1 MWTSSSTRVGG
12 GVRGKG
18 DGIAR
23 GSIIQAGANI
33 KELHLFIE
41 VYPQAGGTTT
51 EMVVGKDSNGTTNE
65 YPTNKF
71 KRIIVT
77 GKRTNIGR
85 KIIGVSIRT
94 AKIRTA
100 EIRTAEIGTAGI
112 RIRTAGIRTRTAVTM
127 TANTID
133 RERRCKLTLNREN
146 LKEARKKNGIERRLL
161 TR

>member
-1 MWTSSSTRVGG
+1 
-12 GVRGKG
+12 
-18 DGIAR
+18 
-23 GSIIQAGANI
+23 
-33 KELHLFIE
+33 
-41 VYPQAGGTTT
+41 
-51 EMVVGKDSNGTTNE
+51 MVVGKDSNGTTNE

-100 EIRTAEIGTAGI
+100 KIRTAEIRTAE
-112 RIRTAGIRTRTAVTM
+112 IRTRTAVTM
-127 TANTID
+127 TANTVD
-133 RERRCKLTLNREN
+133 RERRCKLTLDREN

>member
-1 MWTSSSTRVGG
+1 
-12 GVRGKG
+12 
-18 DGIAR
+18 
-23 GSIIQAGANI
+23 
-33 KELHLFIE
+33 
-41 VYPQAGGTTT
+41 
-51 EMVVGKDSNGTTNE
+51 MVVGKDSNGTTNE

-100 EIRTAEIGTAGI
+100 EIRTAEIRT
-112 RIRTAGIRTRTAVTM
+112 RTAVTMTAEIRTRTAVTM
-127 TANTID
+127 TANTVD
-133 RERRCKLTLNREN
+133 RERRCKLTLDREN

>member
-1 MWTSSSTRVGG
+1 
-12 GVRGKG
+12 
-18 DGIAR
+18 
-23 GSIIQAGANI
+23 
-33 KELHLFIE
+33 
-41 VYPQAGGTTT
+41 
-51 EMVVGKDSNGTTNE
+51 MVVGKDSNGTTNE

-100 EIRTAEIGTAGI
+100 KIRTAEIRTAEIRT
-112 RIRTAGIRTRTAVTM
+112 RTAVTMTAEIRTRTAVTM
-127 TANTID
+127 TANTVD
-133 RERRCKLTLNREN
+133 RERRCKLTLDREN

>member
-1 MWTSSSTRVGG
+1 
-12 GVRGKG
+12 
-18 DGIAR
+18 
-23 GSIIQAGANI
+23 
-33 KELHLFIE
+33 
-41 VYPQAGGTTT
+41 
-51 EMVVGKDSNGTTNE
+51 MVVGKDSNGTTNE

-71 KRIIVT
+71 KRIIVA

-146 LKEARKKNGIERRLL
+146 LKEARKKNGIER
-161 TR
+161 